1 MVLLTKGDTL
11 SLLEIKNLVV
21 SVSNNAKR
29 KEILHGVDLCVN
41 ENEIV
46 TLLGP
51 NGSGKS
57 TVASAVA
64 GMPKFKIDR
73 GEILFNGERIDELS
87 ADKRARKGL
96 FLSHQ
101 NPTEI
106 PGISTSEM
114 LYNAFRERDPDFSME
129 EVQTRIFESAKKLDM
144 DMWFADRELNVGFSG
159 GEKKKN
165 EILQMMVLSPK
176 LAILDEIDSGLDVD
190 ASKVIMKALMDLQK
204 ETGMSLLIITHN
216 MRVLPEIKVNR
227 VYVMKSGNVVMK
239 GDAKLYKEVAEKGFN
254 ELLKGVK

>member
-1 MVLLTKGDTL
+1 L
-11 SLLEIKNLVV
+11 SLLEIKNLIV
-21 SVSNNAKR
+21 SVSDNAKR
-29 KEILHGVDLCVN
+29 KEILHGVNLHVN

-64 GMPKFKIDR
+64 GMSKFKIDA
-73 GEILFNGERIDELS
+73 GEVMFDGERIDKLS
-87 ADKRARKGL
+87 PDKRARKGL

-101 NPTEI
+101 NPIEI

-114 LYNAFRERDPDFSME
+114 LYNAFRERDPNFSTE
-129 EVQTRIFESAKKLDM
+129 EVQTKIFECAKKLDM
-144 DMWFADRELNVGFSG
+144 DIWFADHELNVGFSG

-165 EILQMMVLSPK
+165 EVLQMMVLGPK

-190 ASKVIMKALMDLQK
+190 ASKIIMKALMDLQK

-227 VYVMKSGNVVMK
+227 VYIMKGGNVVME
-239 GDAKLYKEVAEKGFN
+239 GDAKLQKKVAEIGFN